1 MAKKHRAQILLEE
14 EQFQILTMIADR
26 EGRSISDITRRVLDA
41 GFEVL
46 KGNLE
51 SAEKSL
57 RVIRERDIEYTVSVG
72 PKDKE

>member
-14 EQFQILTMIADR
+14 EQFKVLTEIAER

-46 KGNLE
+46 QGNLDG
-51 SAEKSL
+51 AYKSL
-57 RVIRERDIEYTVSVG
+57 KVIRETNIEYKV
-72 PKDKE
+72 KAKE

>member
-14 EQFQILTMIADR
+14 EQFQILTMIAER

-51 SAEKSL
+51 SAQKSL
-57 RVIRERDIEYTVSVG
+57 RVIRDRDMEYIVNVD